1 MFSQI
6 VVDLIHKYIYS
17 VEWLKVISIT
27 IIKLTNGKLFTMN
40 LNHLMNTISIYVNSD
55 CIECRRYSKHEH
67 YKNKKKKPQKTKI
80 DTKSVMQ
87 SLFRE
92 MCIIKKKKF

>member
-1 MFSQI
+1 MFFQ
-6 VVDLIHKYIYS
+6 VVIDLIHKYIYS

-27 IIKLTNGKLFTMN
+27 NIKLTNGKLCTMN

-67 YKNKKKKPQKTKI
+67 YKKKKTK
-80 DTKSVMQ
+80 KQ
-87 SLFRE
+87 R
-92 MCIIKKKKF
+92 